1 MPTSIVISSDDAR
14 SRALLAVSQA
24 PQGAFVTI
32 KEDGEK
38 RRDRQNRF
46 AFEVYNQ
53 VSKILGDRTPSD
65 IRAESKL
72 CVGVPILRA
81 NSDDFRERYD
91 RIVRPLPP
99 ENKLELMTEPI
110 ELPVTSLMTVKVMAE
125 YITQLLQYWD
135 ERGAPA
141 MLERYDL

>member
-24 PQGAFVTI
+24 PPGAFVTI

-53 VSKILGDRTPSD
+53 VAKIFGDRTPSD

-72 CVGVPILRA
+72 HVATPILRA
-81 NSDDFRERYD
+81 HDPDFRAKYD
-91 RIVRPLPP
+91 EHIKPLPY
-99 ENKLELMTEPI
+99 ETKLAVMVEPFDF
-110 ELPVTSLMTVKVMAE
+110 PVTSLMTVKVMAE
-125 YITQLLQYWD
+125 YLTALLQYWD
-135 ERGAPA
+135 ENGASA
-141 MLERYDL
+141 MMPEMP